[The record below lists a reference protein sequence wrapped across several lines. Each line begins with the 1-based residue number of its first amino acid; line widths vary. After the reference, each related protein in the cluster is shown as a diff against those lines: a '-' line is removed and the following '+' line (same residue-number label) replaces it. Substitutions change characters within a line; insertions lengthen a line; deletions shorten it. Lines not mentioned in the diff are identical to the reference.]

1 MANNF
6 DRDLDGFF
14 FYPYNF
20 SFPYKILEFPAGN
33 REKSGKGKTA
43 KSKEGK
49 AVRIYTGR
57 TFQEQFVFFKQVTS
71 HLLSSSVGFYSIGF
85 QRGWRA

>member
-49 AVRIYTGR
+49 AVRI
-57 TFQEQFVFFKQVTS
+57 
-71 HLLSSSVGFYSIGF
+71 
-85 QRGWRA
+85 

>member
-1 MANNF
+1 MRRLLHLWIVLPNSQTPPRWVGGEQPSLGSMANNF

-49 AVRIYTGR
+49 AVRI
-57 TFQEQFVFFKQVTS
+57 
-71 HLLSSSVGFYSIGF
+71 
-85 QRGWRA
+85 